1 MRARR
6 IDGIW
11 IITDVYQ
18 PPELERERR
27 WMKPVFI
34 TLCLIAVSVGALL
47 GLAWTV

>member
-1 MRARR
+1 MKATL
-6 IDGIW
+6 IDGVW

-27 WMKPVFI
+27 WLKPVFI
-34 TLCLIAVSVGALL
+34 TLCLIAVSVGALF